1 MANLKNKKLFP
12 FRLSALAPI
21 SFGEGKG
28 ARVKQHDI
36 KDCGAACL
44 ASIGNFYEVNLPIAR
59 IRQFANT
66 DKRGTNVLGIIEA
79 AEKMGLTAKGVKGG
93 MDSID
98 KIPLP
103 AIAHVVVKEQLHHYV
118 VVYKV
123 KTSPNPSK
131 GGGEITVMD
140 PAFGKMETYTFEEF
154 KKIWSG
160 VLILFAKNDDFKSY
174 NDKVSPLK
182 RFWQLIQPHKTILIQ
197 ALVGAI
203 LFTVL
208 GLCMSIYIQ
217 KITDYV
223 LVEGNRN
230 LLNLLSVTMIGVIV
244 LQAYLGSKKSI
255 FVMKTG
261 QLIDA
266 KLILGYYKHL
276 LHLPQRFFDTMQI
289 GEITSRI
296 NDAVKIRSFIN
307 EVAIEMIVNI
317 FIVLFSFT
325 LMFTYY
331 WKLALVILL
340 VIPFYALIYFILDR
354 FNKKVERKIM
364 ENAADLQTQLV
375 ESVTHIRTVKEFG
388 IEEFSNVKTENKFIK
403 LLFSTYK
410 SGLNGVF
417 AGTSTQFLASI
428 FTVILMW
435 IGSGYVID
443 RAITPGELFS
453 FYALIGYFTSPV
465 ASLIGMNKTAQNA
478 LIAADRLFEIM
489 DLERE
494 ETENK
499 IELRKENVGDIKF
512 ENVTFRYGSRTEVF
526 KSFNAIFK
534 KNQTTAIVG
543 ESGSGKTTLISLL
556 QNLYPIKEGKIYI
569 GDYDTQYIHYQSLRN
584 CIGVIPQQLNLF
596 SGNIIDNI
604 ALGDSFPNIQRVID
618 LSKQLG
624 INEFVEK
631 LPNGFDTQIGEN
643 GAMLSGGQ
651 KQRIAIARALYKNP
665 EVLLMD
671 EATSALDTHSER
683 IVKQVIDDFKVQG
696 KTVIV
701 IAHRLSTIANAD
713 TILVMDSGN
722 ILEEGNHHDLLS
734 QKGKYFDLWNK
745 QSLGI

>member
-1 MANLKNKKLFP
+1 MRNIK
-12 FRLSALAPI
+12 I
-21 SFGEGKG
+21 
-28 ARVKQHDI
+28 KQHDI

-44 ASIGNFYEVNLPIAR
+44 ASIGNYYKVNLPIAR
-59 IRQFANT
+59 IRQYANT

-79 AEKMGLTAKGVKGG
+79 AEKMGFSAKGVKGG
-93 MDSID
+93 MDAID

-103 AIAHVVVKEQLHHYV
+103 AIAHVVVKEQLHHYIV
-118 VVYKV
+118 IYKV
-123 KTSPNPSK
+123 SSPLGRS
-131 GGGEITVMD
+131 GGEIEAMD
-140 PAFGKMETYTFEEF
+140 PAFGKIETYTFEEF

-160 VLILFAKNDDFKSY
+160 VLVLFAPNDDFRTY
-174 NDKVSPLK
+174 NEKTSPVK
-182 RFWQLIQPHKTILIQ
+182 RFWHLVQPHKTILIQ

-208 GLCMSIYIQ
+208 GLAMSIYIQ

-223 LVEGNRN
+223 LVEGNRK
-230 LLNLLSVTMIGVIV
+230 LLNLLSVSMIVIIL
-244 LQAYLGSKKSI
+244 LQAYIGSKKSV

-307 EVAIEMIVNI
+307 EVAIDMIVNL
-317 FIVLFSFT
+317 FIVVFSFT

-340 VIPFYALIYFILDR
+340 VIPFYALIYFILNK

-364 ENAADLQTQLV
+364 ENAAELQTQLV

-388 IEEFSNVKTENKFIK
+388 IEEFSNLKTENKFVK
-403 LLFSTYK
+403 LLFTTYK
-410 SGLNGVF
+410 SGLNGIF

-499 IELRKENVGDIKF
+499 VDLQKENIGDIKF
-512 ENVTFRYGSRTEVF
+512 ENVSFRYGSRTEVF
-526 KSFNAIFK
+526 KNFNAVFK
-534 KNQTTAIVG
+534 KNETTAIVG

-569 GDYDTQYIHYQSLRN
+569 GDYDTQFIHYKSLRN

-596 SGNIIDNI
+596 SGNIIENI
-604 ALGDSFPNIQRVID
+604 ALGESFPNVQRVLD

-624 INEFVEK
+624 ITAFVEK
-631 LPNGFDTQIGEN
+631 LPNGFETQIGEN

-671 EATSALDTHSER
+671 EATSSLDTSAEQ
-683 IVKQVIDDFKVQG
+683 IVKQVILDFKSQG

-713 TILVMDSGN
+713 TILVMENGTIIETGSH
-722 ILEEGNHHDLLS
+722 ISLLN
-734 QKGKYFDLWNK
+734 QKGKYYDLWNK
-745 QSLGI
+745 QGLV

>member
-1 MANLKNKKLFP
+1 MASIK
-12 FRLSALAPI
+12 I
-21 SFGEGKG
+21 
-28 ARVKQHDI
+28 KQHDI

-44 ASIGNFYEVNLPIAR
+44 ASIGNHYKVNLPIAR
-59 IRQFANT
+59 IRQYANT

-79 AEKMGLTAKGVKGG
+79 AEKMGFSAKGVKGG
-93 MDSID
+93 MDAID

-118 VVYKV
+118 VIYKV
-123 KTSPNPSK
+123 EKSK
-131 GGGEITVMD
+131 VESQSKITAMD

-154 KKIWSG
+154 QKIWTG
-160 VLILFAKNDDFKSY
+160 VLVLFAPNDDFRSY
-174 NDKVSPLK
+174 NDKVSPIT
-182 RFWQLIQPHKTILIQ
+182 RFWHLVQPHKTILIQ

-208 GLCMSIYIQ
+208 GLAMSIYIQ

-223 LVEGNRN
+223 LVEGNRK
-230 LLNLLSVTMIGVIV
+230 LLNLLSVSMIAIIL
-244 LQAYLGSKKSI
+244 LQGYIGSKKSV

-307 EVAIEMIVNI
+307 EVAIDMIVNV
-317 FIVLFSFT
+317 FIVIFSFT

-340 VIPFYALIYFILDR
+340 VIPFYALIYFILNK
-354 FNKKVERKIM
+354 FNKKVERTIM
-364 ENAADLQTQLV
+364 ENAAELQTQLV

-388 IEEFSNVKTENKFIK
+388 IEEFSNLKTENRFVK
-403 LLFSTYK
+403 LLFTTYK
-410 SGLNGVF
+410 SGLNSIF

-435 IGSGYVID
+435 VGSGYVID

-499 IELRKENVGDIKF
+499 VELQRENIGDIKF
-512 ENVTFRYGSRTEVF
+512 ENVSFRYGSRTEVF
-526 KSFNAIFK
+526 KDFNATFK
-534 KNQTTAIVG
+534 KNETTAIVG

-569 GDYDTQYIHYQSLRN
+569 GDYDAQFIHYQSLRN

-596 SGNIIDNI
+596 SGNIIENI
-604 ALGDSFPNIQRVID
+604 ALGDSFPNMQRILD
-618 LSKQLG
+618 LSKELG
-624 INEFVEK
+624 ITEFVEK
-631 LPNGFDTQIGEN
+631 LPNGFGTQIGEN

-651 KQRIAIARALYKNP
+651 KQRVAIARALYKNP

-671 EATSALDTHSER
+671 EATSSLDTNAES
-683 IVKQVIDDFKVQG
+683 IVKKVIDDFKLQG
-696 KTVIV
+696 KTIIV

-713 TILVMDSGN
+713 TILVMESGVV
-722 ILEEGNHHDLLS
+722 IEEGNHTDLLA
-734 QKGKYFDLWNK
+734 QNGKYYDLWSK
-745 QSLGI
+745 QSMV

>member
-1 MANLKNKKLFP
+1 MSSIK
-12 FRLSALAPI
+12 I
-21 SFGEGKG
+21 
-28 ARVKQHDI
+28 KQHDV

-44 ASIGNFYEVNLPIAR
+44 SSIGSHFNVNLPIAR

-66 DKRGTNVLGIIEA
+66 DKRGTNVLGIIEG
-79 AEKMGLTAKGVKGG
+79 AEKMGFTAKGVKGG
-93 MDSID
+93 FDALD

-103 AIAHVVVKEQLHHYV
+103 AIAHIVIKEQLQHYV
-118 VVYKV
+118 VIYKV
-123 KTSPNPSK
+123 EKSK
-131 GGGEITVMD
+131 ITVMD
-140 PAFGKMETYTFEEF
+140 PGLGKMEYYTFEEF
-154 KKIWSG
+154 QKTWSG
-160 VLILFAKNDDFKSY
+160 VLILFAPNDDFKTI
-174 NDKVSPLK
+174 NEKTAPLK
-182 RFWQLIQPHKTILIQ
+182 RLWNLIQPHKTILLQ

-208 GLCMSIYIQ
+208 GLAMSVYIQ

-223 LVEGNRN
+223 LVDGNRK
-230 LLNLLSVTMIGVIV
+230 LLNLLSLSMIAIIL
-244 LQAYLGSKKSI
+244 LQAYIGSKKSV

-296 NDAVKIRSFIN
+296 SDTVKIRSFIN
-307 EVAIEMIVNI
+307 EVAIEMIVNL
-317 FIVLFSFT
+317 FIVVFSFV

-331 WKLALVILL
+331 WKLALVIVL
-340 VIPFYALIYFILDR
+340 VIPFYAVIYFVLNK
-354 FNKKVERKIM
+354 FNKKVERTIM
-364 ENAADLQTQLV
+364 ENAAELQTQLV
-375 ESVTHIRTVKEFG
+375 ESITHVRTVKEFG
-388 IEEFSNVKTENKFIK
+388 IEDFSNLKTENKFVK
-403 LLFSTYK
+403 LLFTTYK
-410 SGLNGVF
+410 SGLNGIF
-417 AGTSTQFLASI
+417 AGTSTQFLASA
-428 FTVILMW
+428 FTIVLMW

-465 ASLIGMNKTAQNA
+465 ASLINMNKTAQNA

-499 IELRKENVGDIKF
+499 IELQKEHLGDIRF
-512 ENVTFRYGSRTEVF
+512 ENVSFRYGSRLEVF
-526 KSFNAIFK
+526 KNFNAVFK

-569 GDYDTQYIHYQSLRN
+569 GEYDSQFVHYQSLRKV
-584 CIGVIPQQLNLF
+584 IGVIPQQLNLF
-596 SGNIIDNI
+596 SGNIIENI
-604 ALGDSFPNIQRVID
+604 ALGDSFPNIQRILD

-624 INEFVEK
+624 ITQFVEK
-631 LPNGFDTQIGEN
+631 LPNGFETQIGEN

-665 EVLLMD
+665 EILLMD
-671 EATSALDTHSER
+671 EATASLDTASEKM
-683 IVKQVIDDFKVQG
+683 VKEVIDNFKTQG
-696 KTVIV
+696 KTIIV

-713 TILVMDSGN
+713 TILVMKNGAIVESGN
-722 ILEEGNHHDLLS
+722 HFELLNQES
-734 QKGKYFDLWNK
+734 EYYNLWSK
-745 QSLGI
+745 QNLV

>member
-1 MANLKNKKLFP
+1 MASIK
-12 FRLSALAPI
+12 I
-21 SFGEGKG
+21 
-28 ARVKQHDI
+28 KQHDI

-44 ASIGNFYEVNLPIAR
+44 ASIGNHFKVNLPIAR
-59 IRQFANT
+59 IRQYANT

-79 AEKMGLTAKGVKGG
+79 AEKMGFTAKGVKGG
-93 MDSID
+93 LDALD

-103 AIAHVVVKEQLHHYV
+103 AIAHIITKEQYQHYLV
-118 VVYKV
+118 IYKV
-123 KTSPNPSK
+123 EKSA
-131 GGGEITVMD
+131 ITVMD
-140 PAFGKMETYTFEEF
+140 PGFGKMETYTFEEF
-154 KKIWSG
+154 QKIWTG
-160 VLILFAKNDDFKSY
+160 VLILFAPNEDFKTL
-174 NDKVSPLK
+174 DEKTSPLK
-182 RFWQLIQPHKTILIQ
+182 RFWNLIQPHKTILIQ
-197 ALVGAI
+197 ALIGAI

-208 GLCMSIYIQ
+208 GLAMSIYIQ

-223 LVEGNRN
+223 LVDGNRN
-230 LLNLLSVTMIGVIV
+230 LLNLLSLSMIAIIL
-244 LQAYLGSKKSI
+244 LQAYIGSKKSI

-307 EVAIEMIVNI
+307 ETAIEMIVNV
-317 FIVLFSFT
+317 FIVIFSFA

-331 WKLALVILL
+331 WKLALVIVL
-340 VIPFYALIYFILDR
+340 VIPFYVLIYFLLNK
-354 FNKKVERKIM
+354 FNKKVERNIM
-364 ENAADLQTQLV
+364 ENAAGLQTQLV
-375 ESVTHIRTVKEFG
+375 ESITHVRTVKEFG
-388 IEEFSNVKTENKFIK
+388 IEEFSNLKTENKFVK
-403 LLFSTYK
+403 LLFITYK
-410 SGLNGVF
+410 SGLNGIF
-417 AGTSTQFLASI
+417 ATTSTQFLASI

-465 ASLIGMNKTAQNA
+465 ASLINMNKTAQNA

-499 IELRKENVGDIKF
+499 IELTKENLGDIEF
-512 ENVTFRYGSRTEVF
+512 ENVSFRYGSRIEVF
-526 KSFNAIFK
+526 KNFNAVFK

-556 QNLYPIKEGKIYI
+556 QNLYPIKEGKINI
-569 GDYDTQYIHYQSLRN
+569 GDFDLKHVHYKSLRKI
-584 CIGVIPQQLNLF
+584 IGVIPQQLNLF
-596 SGNIIDNI
+596 SGNIIENI
-604 ALGDSFPNIQRVID
+604 ALGESFPNIQRILE
-618 LSKQLG
+618 LSKQLR
-624 INEFVEK
+624 IHEFVEK
-631 LPNGFDTQIGEN
+631 LPNGFETQIGEN

-665 EVLLMD
+665 EILLMD
-671 EATSALDTHSER
+671 EATASLDTNSEQ
-683 IVKQVIDDFKVQG
+683 IVKEVIDNFKSQG
-696 KTVIV
+696 KTIIV

-713 TILVMDSGN
+713 SILVMKNGLIVESGN
-722 ILEEGNHHDLLS
+722 HFDLLE
-734 QKGKYFDLWNK
+734 QKTEYYNLWNK
-745 QSLGI
+745 QNLV

>member
-1 MANLKNKKLFP
+1 MSSIK
-12 FRLSALAPI
+12 I
-21 SFGEGKG
+21 
-28 ARVKQHDI
+28 KQHDV

-44 ASIGNFYEVNLPIAR
+44 SSIGSHFKVNLPIAR

-66 DKRGTNVLGIIEA
+66 DKRGTNVLGIIEG
-79 AEKMGLTAKGVKGG
+79 AEKMGFTAKGVKGG
-93 MDSID
+93 LDALD

-103 AIAHVVVKEQLHHYV
+103 AIAHVVIKEQLQHYV
-118 VVYKV
+118 VLYKV
-123 KTSPNPSK
+123 EKSK
-131 GGGEITVMD
+131 ITVMD
-140 PAFGKMETYTFEEF
+140 PGLGKMENYTFEEF
-154 KKIWSG
+154 QKIWSG
-160 VLILFAKNDDFKSY
+160 VLILFAPNEDFKTV
-174 NDKVSPLK
+174 NEKIAPLK
-182 RFWQLIQPHKTILIQ
+182 RFWNLIQPHKTILLQ

-208 GLCMSIYIQ
+208 GLAMSVYIQ

-223 LVEGNRN
+223 LVDGNRK
-230 LLNLLSVTMIGVIV
+230 LLNLLSLSMIAIIL
-244 LQAYLGSKKSI
+244 LQAYIGSKKSV

-296 NDAVKIRSFIN
+296 SDAVKIRSFIN
-307 EVAIEMIVNI
+307 EVAIEMIVNL
-317 FIVLFSFT
+317 FIVVFSFV
-325 LMFTYY
+325 LMFAYY
-331 WKLALVILL
+331 WKLALVIVL
-340 VIPFYALIYFILDR
+340 VIPFYAMIYFVLNK
-354 FNKKVERKIM
+354 FNKKVERTIM
-364 ENAADLQTQLV
+364 ENAAELQTQLV
-375 ESVTHIRTVKEFG
+375 ESITHVRTVKEFG
-388 IEEFSNVKTENKFIK
+388 IEDFSNLKAENKFVK
-403 LLFSTYK
+403 LLFTTYK
-410 SGLNGVF
+410 SGLNGIF
-417 AGTSTQFLASI
+417 AGTSTQFLASA
-428 FTVILMW
+428 FTIVLMW

-465 ASLIGMNKTAQNA
+465 ASLINMNKTAQNA

-499 IELRKENVGDIKF
+499 IELQKEHLGDIRF
-512 ENVTFRYGSRTEVF
+512 ENVSFKYGSRLEVF
-526 KSFNAIFK
+526 KNFNAVFK

-569 GDYDTQYIHYQSLRN
+569 GEYDSQFVHYQSLRKV
-584 CIGVIPQQLNLF
+584 IGVIPQQLNLF
-596 SGNIIDNI
+596 SGNIIENI
-604 ALGDSFPNIQRVID
+604 ALGDSFPNIQSILD

-624 INEFVEK
+624 ITHFVEK
-631 LPNGFDTQIGEN
+631 LPNGFETQIGEN

-665 EVLLMD
+665 DILLMD
-671 EATSALDTHSER
+671 EATASLDTASEKM
-683 IVKQVIDDFKVQG
+683 VKEVIDNFKTQG
-696 KTVIV
+696 KTIIV

-713 TILVMDSGN
+713 TILVMKNGTIVESGN
-722 ILEEGNHHDLLS
+722 HFELLNQES
-734 QKGKYFDLWNK
+734 EYYNLWSK
-745 QSLGI
+745 QNLV

>member
-1 MANLKNKKLFP
+1 MTSIK
-12 FRLSALAPI
+12 I
-21 SFGEGKG
+21 
-28 ARVKQHDI
+28 KQHDI

-44 ASIGNFYEVNLPIAR
+44 ASIGNYYKVNLPIAR

-66 DKRGTNVLGIIEA
+66 DKRGTNVLGMIQA
-79 AEKMGLTAKGVKGG
+79 AERMGFTAKGVKGG
-93 MDSID
+93 VDALPQ
-98 KIPLP
+98 IPLP
-103 AIAHVVVKEQLHHYV
+103 AVAHIIVEEHLHHYIV
-118 VVYKV
+118 IYSVTKD
-123 KTSPNPSK
+123 K
-131 GGGEITVMD
+131 ITVMD
-140 PAFGKMETYTFEEF
+140 PGIGKMETYTYEEF
-154 KKIWSG
+154 QKVWTG
-160 VLILFAKNDDFKSY
+160 VLILFAKNEDFKSY
-174 NDKVSPLK
+174 NDKTSPIK
-182 RFWQLIQPHKTILIQ
+182 RFWQLVQPHKTILIQ
-197 ALVGAI
+197 ALFGAI

-208 GLCMSIYIQ
+208 GLAMSIYVQ

-223 LVEGNRN
+223 LVDGNRN
-230 LLNLLSVTMIGVIV
+230 LLNLLSVSMVIIILLQSYIGS
-244 LQAYLGSKKSI
+244 QKSI

-296 NDAVKIRSFIN
+296 SDAVKIRSFIN

-317 FIVLFSFT
+317 FIVIFSFA

-340 VIPFYALIYFILDR
+340 VIPFYAIIYFLLNR
-354 FNKKVERKIM
+354 FNKKVERNIM

-375 ESVTHIRTVKEFG
+375 ESISHIRTVKEFG
-388 IEEFSNVKTENKFIK
+388 VEEFSNIKTENRFVK
-403 LLFSTYK
+403 LLFAIYK
-410 SGLNGVF
+410 SGLNVIF

-428 FTVILMW
+428 FTVILLW

-443 RAITPGELFS
+443 KEITPGELFS

-494 ETENK
+494 ETQNK
-499 IELRKENVGDIKF
+499 VELDKDIIGDIKF
-512 ENVTFRYGSRTEVF
+512 ENVSFRYGSRVEIF
-526 KSFNAIFK
+526 KNFNAVFK

-556 QNLYPIKEGKIYI
+556 QNLYPINEGKICV
-569 GDYDTQYIHYQSLRN
+569 GDFDLKYIHYQSLRN
-584 CIGVIPQQLNLF
+584 SIGVIPQQLSLF
-596 SGNIIDNI
+596 SGNIIENI
-604 ALGDSFPNIQRVID
+604 ALGEIFPNVQRVLE

-624 INEFVEK
+624 ITEFVEK
-631 LPNGFDTQIGEN
+631 LPNQFETQIGEN

-665 EVLLMD
+665 EILLMD
-671 EATSALDTHSER
+671 EATSALDTNSEK
-683 IVKQVIDDFKVQG
+683 IVKEVIDDFKSLG
-696 KTVIV
+696 KTVIIV
-701 IAHRLSTIANAD
+701 AHRLSTVKNAD
-713 TILVMDSGN
+713 N
-722 ILEEGNHHDLLS
+722 IIVLENGKIAEQGNHTELTKLR
-734 QKGKYFDLWNK
+734 GKYYE
-745 QSLGI
+745 LGKNQFELGN

>member
-1 MANLKNKKLFP
+1 MASTK
-12 FRLSALAPI
+12 I
-21 SFGEGKG
+21 
-28 ARVKQHDI
+28 KQHDI

-44 ASIGNFYEVNLPIAR
+44 ASIGAHYGVTIPIAK

-66 DKRGTNVLGIIEA
+66 DKRGTNVLGMIEA
-79 AEKMGLTAKGVKGG
+79 AEKMGFTAKGVKSGI
-93 MDSID
+93 DALD

-103 AIAHVVVKEQLHHYV
+103 AVAHVVVKEQLHHYV
-118 VVYKV
+118 VIYKV
-123 KTSPNPSK
+123 SSPSGRL
-131 GGGEITVMD
+131 GGAITLMD
-140 PAFGKMETYTFEEF
+140 PAFGKMETYSYADFQ
-154 KKIWSG
+154 KIWSG
-160 VLILFAKNDDFKSY
+160 VLVLFAQSEDFKVY
-174 NDKVSPLK
+174 NEKTSPLK
-182 RFWQLIQPHKTILIQ
+182 RFLDLIKPHKSILFQ
-197 ALVGAI
+197 ALFGAI
-203 LFTVL
+203 VFTLL
-208 GLCMSIYIQ
+208 GLAMSIYIQ

-223 LVEGNRN
+223 LVEGNRK
-230 LLNLLSVTMIGVIV
+230 LLNLLSISMVVIIG
-244 LQAYLGSKKSI
+244 LQAYIGSKKSL

-266 KLILGYYKHL
+266 QLILGYYKHL

-296 NDAVKIRSFIN
+296 SDAVKIRSFIN
-307 EVAIEMIVNI
+307 EVAIEMIVNV
-317 FIVLFSFT
+317 FIVIFSFG

-340 VIPFYALIYFILDR
+340 AIPFYILVYFLLNK

-364 ENAADLQTQLV
+364 ENAAELETQLV

-388 IEEFSNVKTENKFIK
+388 IEDFSNLKTENKFVK
-403 LLFSTYK
+403 LLFTTYK
-410 SGLNGVF
+410 SGLNSIF

-443 RAITPGELFS
+443 NAITPGELFS

-478 LIAADRLFEIM
+478 LIATDRLFEIM

-499 IELRKENVGDIKF
+499 VTLGRKEIGNIKF
-512 ENVTFRYGSRTEVF
+512 ENVSFRYGSRTEVF
-526 KSFNAIFK
+526 KNFNAVFK
-534 KNQTTAIVG
+534 KNETTAIVG

-556 QNLYPIKEGKIYI
+556 QNLYPIKEGKITL
-569 GDYDTQYIHYQSLRN
+569 GDYDLKYIHYQSLRN
-584 CIGVIPQQLNLF
+584 LVAVIPQQLNLF
-596 SGNIIDNI
+596 SGNIIENI
-604 ALGDSFPNIQRVID
+604 ALGDSFPDMQRILN
-618 LSKQLG
+618 LSKTLG
-624 INEFVEK
+624 ITDFVEK

-643 GAMLSGGQ
+643 GALLSGGQ

-665 EVLLMD
+665 EILLMD
-671 EATSALDTHSER
+671 EATSSLDTNSER
-683 IVKQVIDDFKVQG
+683 IVKEAIDNFKSQG

-713 TILVMDSGN
+713 TILVIENGT
-722 ILEEGNHHDLLS
+722 IVAQGKHQELLDE
-734 QKGKYFDLWNK
+734 KGLYYDLWHK
-745 QSLGI
+745 QHVL

>member
-1 MANLKNKKLFP
+1 MANTK
-12 FRLSALAPI
+12 I
-21 SFGEGKG
+21 
-28 ARVKQHDI
+28 KQHDI

-44 ASIGNFYEVNLPIAR
+44 ASIGNYFNVNIPIAR
-59 IRQFANT
+59 IRQYANT
-66 DKRGTNVLGIIEA
+66 DKRGTNVLGVIEA
-79 AEKMGLTAKGVKGG
+79 AHKMGFTAKGVKGG
-93 MDSID
+93 IDSLD

-123 KTSPNPSK
+123 ELPPKANK
-131 GGGEITVMD
+131 AGGKITVMD
-140 PAFGKMETYTFEEF
+140 PAFGKMETYTYEDFQ
-154 KKIWSG
+154 KIWSG
-160 VLILFAKNDDFKSY
+160 VLILFAKNDDFRSY
-174 NDKVSPLK
+174 NEKVSPIK
-182 RFWQLIQPHKTILIQ
+182 RFWHLVQPHKTILVQ
-197 ALVGAI
+197 ALFGAI
-203 LFTVL
+203 VFTVL
-208 GLCMSIYIQ
+208 GLAMSIYIQ

-223 LVEGNRN
+223 LVEGNKN
-230 LLNLLSVTMIGVIV
+230 LLNLLSVVMIAVIV
-244 LQAYLGSKKSI
+244 LQAYIGSKKSV

-307 EVAIEMIVNI
+307 EVAIDMIVNV
-317 FIVLFSFT
+317 FIVVFSFT

-340 VIPFYALIYFILDR
+340 VIPFYAIIYFMINK
-354 FNKKVERKIM
+354 FNKKVEREIM
-364 ENAADLQTQLV
+364 ENAAHLQTQLV

-388 IEEFSNVKTENKFIK
+388 IEDFSNLKTENKFVK
-403 LLFSTYK
+403 LLFTTYK

-435 IGSGYVID
+435 IGSGYVIE

-499 IELRKENVGDIKF
+499 IELQRENLGDIKF
-512 ENVTFRYGSRTEVF
+512 ENVSFRYGSRTEVF
-526 KSFNAIFK
+526 NNFNAVFK

-596 SGNIIDNI
+596 SGNIIENI
-604 ALGDSFPNIQRVID
+604 ALGDSFPNIQRILD

-631 LPNGFDTQIGEN
+631 LPNGFQTQIGEN

-665 EVLLMD
+665 DVLLMD
-671 EATSALDTHSER
+671 EATSSLDTNAER
-683 IVKQVIDDFKVQG
+683 IVKEVIDNFKAQG
-696 KTVIV
+696 KTIIV

-713 TILVMDSGN
+713 TILVMENGTVV
-722 ILEEGNHHDLLS
+722 EQGNHIDLVNK
-734 QKGKYFDLWNK
+734 KGKYYDLWSK
-745 QSLGI
+745 QSVVGSDCSVLENAL

>member
-1 MANLKNKKLFP
+1 
-12 FRLSALAPI
+12 
-21 SFGEGKG
+21 
-28 ARVKQHDI
+28 
-36 KDCGAACL
+36 
-44 ASIGNFYEVNLPIAR
+44 
-59 IRQFANT
+59 
-66 DKRGTNVLGIIEA
+66 
-79 AEKMGLTAKGVKGG
+79 
-93 MDSID
+93 MDAID

-103 AIAHVVVKEQLHHYV
+103 AIAHVVVQEQLHHYV
-118 VVYKV
+118 VIYKV
-123 KTSPNPSK
+123 SK
-131 GGGEITVMD
+131 DKIEVMD
-140 PAFGKMETYTFEEF
+140 PAYGKIETHTFEKFQEM
-154 KKIWSG
+154 WSG
-160 VLILFAKNDDFKSY
+160 VLILFAPNDDFVTY
-174 NDKVSPLK
+174 NDKTAPVM
-182 RFWQLIQPHKTILIQ
+182 RFWHLIQPHKTILIQ

-208 GLCMSIYIQ
+208 GLAMSIYIQ

-230 LLNLLSVTMIGVIV
+230 LLNLLSISMIAIIL
-244 LQAYLGSKKSI
+244 LQAYIGSKKSI

-276 LHLPQRFFDTMQI
+276 LHLPQRFFDTMQV

-296 NDAVKIRSFIN
+296 GDAVKIRSFIN
-307 EVAIEMIVNI
+307 EVAIDMIVNI
-317 FIVLFSFT
+317 FIVIFSFA

-340 VIPFYALIYFILDR
+340 VIPFYATIYFILNK
-354 FNKKVERKIM
+354 FNKKVERTIM
-364 ENAADLQTQLV
+364 ENAAELQTQLV
-375 ESVTHIRTVKEFG
+375 ESVTHVRTVKEFG
-388 IEEFSNVKTENKFIK
+388 IEEFSNLKTENKFVK
-403 LLFSTYK
+403 LLFSGYK
-410 SGLNGVF
+410 SGLNSVF
-417 AGTSTQFLASI
+417 AGTSTEFLASV

-499 IELRKENVGDIKF
+499 VALQRENIGDIKF
-512 ENVTFRYGSRTEVF
+512 EKVTFRYGSRTEVF
-526 KSFNAIFK
+526 KDFNAVFK

-569 GDYDTQYIHYQSLRN
+569 GEYDSQFIHYQSLRN

-604 ALGDSFPNIQRVID
+604 ALGDSFPDMQRILD

-624 INEFVEK
+624 ITEFVEK
-631 LPNGFDTQIGEN
+631 LPNGFGTQIGEN

-651 KQRIAIARALYKNP
+651 KQRLAIARALYKNP

-671 EATSALDTHSER
+671 EATSSLDTNAEQ
-683 IVKQVIDDFKVQG
+683 IVKRVIDDFKAQG
-696 KTVIV
+696 KTIIV

-713 TILVMDSGN
+713 TILVMENGT
-722 ILEEGNHHDLLS
+722 IVETGNHSFLLE
-734 QKGKYFDLWNK
+734 QKGKYYDLWNK
-745 QSLGI
+745 QGLG

>member
-1 MANLKNKKLFP
+1 MASIK
-12 FRLSALAPI
+12 I
-21 SFGEGKG
+21 
-28 ARVKQHDI
+28 KQHDI

-44 ASIGNFYEVNLPIAR
+44 ASIGNHYKVNLPIAR

-66 DKRGTNVLGIIEA
+66 DKRGTNVLGMIEA
-79 AEKMGLTAKGVKGG
+79 AEKMGFTAKGVKGG
-93 MDSID
+93 MDAID

-103 AIAHVVVKEQLHHYV
+103 AVAHIVVKEQLHHYV
-118 VVYKV
+118 VIYSVTKD
-123 KTSPNPSK
+123 KIS
-131 GGGEITVMD
+131 VMD
-140 PAFGKMETYTFEEF
+140 PAQGKMESYTYEEF
-154 KKIWSG
+154 QKVWTG
-160 VLILFAKNDDFKSY
+160 VLILFAQNDDFRTY
-174 NDKVSPLK
+174 NDKVSPVK

-197 ALVGAI
+197 ALFGAI

-208 GLCMSIYIQ
+208 GLAMSIYIQ

-223 LVEGNRN
+223 LVDGNRN
-230 LLNLLSVTMIGVIV
+230 LLNLLSVSMIVIIF
-244 LQAYLGSKKSI
+244 LQAYIGSKKSV

-276 LHLPQRFFDTMQI
+276 LRLPQRFFDTMQI

-296 NDAVKIRSFIN
+296 SDAVKIRSFIN

-317 FIVLFSFT
+317 FIVIFSFT

-340 VIPFYALIYFILDR
+340 VIPFYALIYFLLNR
-354 FNKKVERKIM
+354 FNKKVERNIM
-364 ENAADLQTQLV
+364 ENAAELQTQLV
-375 ESVTHIRTVKEFG
+375 ESISHIRTVKEFG
-388 IEEFSNVKTENKFIK
+388 IEEFSNTKTENKFVK
-403 LLFSTYK
+403 LLFSVYK
-410 SGLNGVF
+410 SGLNGIF

-428 FTVILMW
+428 FTVILLW

-443 RAITPGELFS
+443 REITPGELFS

-499 IELRKENVGDIKF
+499 GELNKDLIGDIKF
-512 ENVTFRYGSRTEVF
+512 ENVSFRYGSRIEVF
-526 KSFNAIFK
+526 KNFDAVFK

-569 GDYDTQYIHYQSLRN
+569 GEYDLQYIHYQSLRN
-584 CIGVIPQQLNLF
+584 AIGVIPQQLNLF

-604 ALGDSFPNIQRVID
+604 ALGEIFPNIQKVLE

-624 INEFVEK
+624 ITEFVEK
-631 LPNGFDTQIGEN
+631 LPNGFETQIGEN

-671 EATSALDTHSER
+671 EATSSLDSNSE
-683 IVKQVIDDFKVQG
+683 IMVKNVIDDFKLKG
-696 KTVIV
+696 KTIIV

-713 TILVMDSGN
+713 SILVMENGT
-722 ILEEGNHHDLLS
+722 IVEEGNHQELLN
-734 QKGKYFDLWNK
+734 KREKYYNLWHK
-745 QSLGI
+745 QTLV

>member
-1 MANLKNKKLFP
+1 MSSIK
-12 FRLSALAPI
+12 I
-21 SFGEGKG
+21 
-28 ARVKQHDI
+28 KQHDV

-44 ASIGNFYEVNLPIAR
+44 SSIGSHFNVNLPIAR

-66 DKRGTNVLGIIEA
+66 DKRGTNVLGIIEG
-79 AEKMGLTAKGVKGG
+79 AEKMGFTAKGVKGG
-93 MDSID
+93 FDALD

-103 AIAHVVVKEQLHHYV
+103 AIAHIVIKEQLQHYV
-118 VVYKV
+118 VIYKV
-123 KTSPNPSK
+123 EKSK
-131 GGGEITVMD
+131 ITVMD
-140 PAFGKMETYTFEEF
+140 PGLGKMEYYTFEEF
-154 KKIWSG
+154 QKTWSG
-160 VLILFAKNDDFKSY
+160 VLILFAPNDDFKTV
-174 NDKVSPLK
+174 NEKTAPLK
-182 RFWQLIQPHKTILIQ
+182 RFWDLIQPHKTILLQ

-208 GLCMSIYIQ
+208 GLAMSVYIQ

-223 LVEGNRN
+223 LVDGNRK
-230 LLNLLSVTMIGVIV
+230 LLNLLSLSMIAIIL
-244 LQAYLGSKKSI
+244 LQAYIGSKKSV

-296 NDAVKIRSFIN
+296 SDAVKIRSFIN
-307 EVAIEMIVNI
+307 EVAIEMIVNL
-317 FIVLFSFT
+317 FIVVFSFV

-331 WKLALVILL
+331 WKLALVIVL
-340 VIPFYALIYFILDR
+340 VIPFYAVIYFVLNK
-354 FNKKVERKIM
+354 FNKKVERTIM
-364 ENAADLQTQLV
+364 ENAAELQTQLV
-375 ESVTHIRTVKEFG
+375 ESITHVRTVKEFG
-388 IEEFSNVKTENKFIK
+388 IEDFSNLKTENKFVK
-403 LLFSTYK
+403 LLFTTYK
-410 SGLNGVF
+410 SGLNGIF
-417 AGTSTQFLASI
+417 AGTSTQFLASA
-428 FTVILMW
+428 FTIVLMW

-465 ASLIGMNKTAQNA
+465 ASLINMNKTAQNA

-499 IELRKENVGDIKF
+499 IELQKEHLGDIRF
-512 ENVTFRYGSRTEVF
+512 ENVSFRYGSRLEVF
-526 KSFNAIFK
+526 KNFNAVFK

-569 GDYDTQYIHYQSLRN
+569 GEYDSQFVHYQSLRKV
-584 CIGVIPQQLNLF
+584 IGVIPQQLNLF
-596 SGNIIDNI
+596 SGNIIENI
-604 ALGDSFPNIQRVID
+604 ALGDSFPNIQRILD

-624 INEFVEK
+624 ITQFVEK
-631 LPNGFDTQIGEN
+631 LPNGFETQIGEN

-665 EVLLMD
+665 EILLMD
-671 EATSALDTHSER
+671 EATASLDTASEKM
-683 IVKQVIDDFKVQG
+683 VKEVIDNFKTQG
-696 KTVIV
+696 KTIIV

-713 TILVMDSGN
+713 TILVMKNGAIVESGN
-722 ILEEGNHHDLLS
+722 HFELLNQES
-734 QKGKYFDLWNK
+734 EYYNLWSK
-745 QSLGI
+745 QNLV

>member
-1 MANLKNKKLFP
+1 MASIK
-12 FRLSALAPI
+12 I
-21 SFGEGKG
+21 
-28 ARVKQHDI
+28 KQHDI

-44 ASIGNFYEVNLPIAR
+44 ASIGNHYKVNLPIAR
-59 IRQFANT
+59 IRQYANT

-79 AEKMGLTAKGVKGG
+79 ADKMGFTAKGVKGG
-93 MDSID
+93 LDAID

-123 KTSPNPSK
+123 EKSK
-131 GGGEITVMD
+131 VESQSKITAMD
-140 PAFGKMETYTFEEF
+140 PAFGKMETYTYDEF
-154 KKIWSG
+154 QKIWSG
-160 VLILFAKNDDFKSY
+160 VLILFAPNDDFKTY
-174 NDKVSPLK
+174 NEKTSPLQ
-182 RFWQLIQPHKTILIQ
+182 RFWNLVQPHKIILIQ

-208 GLCMSIYIQ
+208 GLAMSIYIQ

-230 LLNLLSVTMIGVIV
+230 LLNLLSFSMIAIII
-244 LQAYLGSKKSI
+244 LQAYIGSKKSI

-276 LHLPQRFFDTMQI
+276 LHLPQRFFDTMQV

-296 NDAVKIRSFIN
+296 GDAVKIRSFIN

-317 FIVLFSFT
+317 FIVIFSFT

-331 WKLALVILL
+331 WKLAMVILL
-340 VIPFYALIYFILDR
+340 VIPFYALIYYLLNK
-354 FNKKVERKIM
+354 FNKKVERTIM
-364 ENAADLQTQLV
+364 ENAAELQTQLV
-375 ESVTHIRTVKEFG
+375 ESITHVRTVKEFG
-388 IEEFSNVKTENKFIK
+388 IEEFSNLKTENKFVK
-403 LLFSTYK
+403 LLFTGYK
-410 SGLNGVF
+410 SGLNSLF

-499 IELRKENVGDIKF
+499 VAFLKENIGDIKF
-512 ENVTFRYGSRTEVF
+512 ENVSFRYGSRTEVF
-526 KSFNAIFK
+526 KNFNAVFK
-534 KNQTTAIVG
+534 KNETTAIVG

-556 QNLYPIKEGKIYI
+556 QNLYPINDGKIYI
-569 GDYDTQYIHYQSLRN
+569 GDHDAQFIHYQSLRN
-584 CIGVIPQQLNLF
+584 VIGVIPQQLNLF
-596 SGNIIDNI
+596 SGTIIENI
-604 ALGDSFPNIQRVID
+604 ALGDSFPNIQRILD
-618 LSKQLG
+618 LSKQLA
-624 INEFVEK
+624 ITEFVEK
-631 LPNGFDTQIGEN
+631 LPNGFETQIGEN

-665 EVLLMD
+665 EILLMD
-671 EATSALDTHSER
+671 EATSSLDTNSEKV
-683 IVKQVIDDFKVQG
+683 VKEVIDNFKEQG

-713 TILVMDSGN
+713 TILVMENGTVV
-722 ILEEGNHHDLLS
+722 EKGNHESLLKE
-734 QKGKYFDLWNK
+734 KGKYFELWQK
-745 QSLGI
+745 QGLV

>member
-1 MANLKNKKLFP
+1 MASIK
-12 FRLSALAPI
+12 I
-21 SFGEGKG
+21 
-28 ARVKQHDI
+28 KQHDI

-44 ASIGNFYEVNLPIAR
+44 ASIGNHYKVNLPIAR

-79 AEKMGLTAKGVKGG
+79 AEKMGFSAKGVKGG
-93 MDSID
+93 MDAID

-103 AIAHVVVKEQLHHYV
+103 AIAHVVVKEQLHHYI

-123 KTSPNPSK
+123 EKSK
-131 GGGEITVMD
+131 VESQSKITAMD
-140 PAFGKMETYTFEEF
+140 PAYGKMETYTYEEF
-154 KKIWSG
+154 QKIWTG
-160 VLILFAKNDDFKSY
+160 VLILFAPNDDFKEY
-174 NDKVSPLK
+174 NEKVSPLK
-182 RFWQLIQPHKTILIQ
+182 RFWDLVQPHKTILIQ

-208 GLCMSIYIQ
+208 GLAMSIYIQ

-230 LLNLLSVTMIGVIV
+230 LLNLLSVSMIGIII
-244 LQAYLGSKKSI
+244 LQAYIGSKKSV

-276 LHLPQRFFDTMQI
+276 LHLPQRFFDTMQV

-296 NDAVKIRSFIN
+296 GDAVKIRSFIN
-307 EVAIEMIVNI
+307 EVAIDMIVNI
-317 FIVLFSFT
+317 FIVIFSFT

-340 VIPFYALIYFILDR
+340 VIPFYGAIYFILNK
-354 FNKKVERKIM
+354 FNKKVERIIM
-364 ENAADLQTQLV
+364 ENAAELQTQLV

-388 IEEFSNVKTENKFIK
+388 IEEFSNLKTENKFVK
-403 LLFSTYK
+403 LLFTTYK
-410 SGLNGVF
+410 SGLNSVF

-465 ASLIGMNKTAQNA
+465 ASLIGKNKTAQNA

-499 IELRKENVGDIKF
+499 VELQRENMGDIKF

-526 KSFNAIFK
+526 KNFNAVFK
-534 KNQTTAIVG
+534 KNETTAIVG

-569 GDYDTQYIHYQSLRN
+569 GEYDSQFIHYQSLRN

-596 SGNIIDNI
+596 SGNIIENI
-604 ALGDSFPNIQRVID
+604 ALGDSFPNIQRILD

-624 INEFVEK
+624 ITEFVEK
-631 LPNGFDTQIGEN
+631 LPNGFETQIGEN

-671 EATSALDTHSER
+671 EATSSLDTNSER
-683 IVKQVIDDFKVQG
+683 IVKEVIDNFKSQG

-713 TILVMDSGN
+713 TILVMENGTIVESGN
-722 ILEEGNHHDLLS
+722 HNALLE
-734 QKGKYFDLWNK
+734 QKGKYSDLWNK
-745 QSLGI
+745 QGLV